1 MKRGLYNLGIR
12 TYRLLVKIAAW
23 RNPKARKL
31 TTGQKGIF
39 PYLEKNVAKEGGY
52 IWIHASSLGEFEQG
66 RPLIE
71 EIKKQHPDKKIA
83 LTFFSPSGYE
93 VRKGYPLADLVC
105 YLPFDLPHNVCRFL
119 DLLKPS
125 IAIFI
130 KYEFWGNYL
139 RELRR
144 RQIPT
149 YIISAIF
156 RPDQIFF
163 RPYGSLFRR
172 MLRTYAHLY
181 VQNETSRE
189 LLAGIGINNVSMVGD
204 TRFDRV
210 VAIRQQAKE
219 LPVARSFATGRT
231 VLVAGSSW
239 PKDEDIFIDYFNRH
253 PELYLIIAPHEIH
266 ESHIAEI
273 MGKLKRPAVRY
284 TQANEESAAK
294 AHCLIVDCFGL
305 LSSIYQY
312 GEMAYIGG
320 GFGVGIHNIPEA
332 AVYGIPVV
340 FGPNYKKFQE
350 AKDLIANGG
359 AFSINDAADFD
370 RLMQRFA
377 EEPFRS
383 KCGET
388 AAKYIYSHTGATQT
402 ILSGITPQ
410 LTTHAE

>member
-93 VRKGYPLADLVC
+93 VRKDYPLADLVC

-163 RPYGSLFRR
+163 RPYGGLFRR

-189 LLAGIGINNVSMVGD
+189 LLAGIGIRNVSVVGD

-219 LPVARSFATGRT
+219 LPVARSFAMGRT

-266 ESHIAEI
+266 ESHITEI
-273 MGKLKRPAVRY
+273 MGKLKRPTVRY

-320 GFGVGIHNIPEA
+320 GFGVGIHNVPEA

-383 KCGET
+383 KSGET

>member
-1 MKRGLYNLGIR
+1 MKKALYNLGIR
-12 TYRLLVKIAAW
+12 SYRLLVKIAAL

-31 TTGQKGIF
+31 AEGQKSIF
-39 PYLEKNVAKEGGY
+39 PYLDKEVTKEGEY

-71 EIKKQHPDKKIA
+71 ELKKQYPDKKIA

-93 VRKGYPLADLVC
+93 VRKNYPLADLVC
-105 YLPFDLPHNVCRFL
+105 YLPFDLPRNVCRFL
-119 DLLKPS
+119 DLLRPS

-163 RPYGSLFRR
+163 RPYGEIFRR

-189 LLAGIGINNVSMVGD
+189 LLAGIGIHNVSVVGD

-210 VAIRQQAKE
+210 VDIRRQAKK
-219 LPVARSFATGRT
+219 LPIAEAFSAGRQ
-231 VLVAGSSW
+231 VLIAGSSW

-253 PELYLIIAPHEIH
+253 PELRLIIAPHEIH
-266 ESHIAEI
+266 ESHITEI
-273 MGKLKRPAVRY
+273 LGKLKRPAVRY
-284 TQANEESAAK
+284 TQTNEAEAAT
-294 AHCLIVDCFGL
+294 ADCLIVDCFGL

-312 GEMAYIGG
+312 GQMAYIGG
-320 GFGVGIHNIPEA
+320 GFGVGIHNVPEA
-332 AVYGIPVV
+332 A
-340 FGPNYKKFQE
+340 FN
-350 AKDLIANGG
+350 
-359 AFSINDAADFD
+359 FS
-370 RLMQRFA
+370 
-377 EEPFRS
+377 
-383 KCGET
+383 
-388 AAKYIYSHTGATQT
+388 
-402 ILSGITPQ
+402 
-410 LTTHAE
+410 